1 MVGVIGL
8 VGLTGRQSIQDV
20 ITGTDIDIDHA
31 RGVIQKELQK
41 QLNMAVKGI
50 VMGQILTLTGIH
62 YTVLIGDQNIN

>member
-8 VGLTGRQSIQDV
+8 VGLTGRLSIQDV

-31 RGVIQKELQK
+31 PGVIQKELQK

-50 VMGQILTLTGIH
+50 VMGQILILTGKH
-62 YTVLIGDQNIN
+62 CTVPD